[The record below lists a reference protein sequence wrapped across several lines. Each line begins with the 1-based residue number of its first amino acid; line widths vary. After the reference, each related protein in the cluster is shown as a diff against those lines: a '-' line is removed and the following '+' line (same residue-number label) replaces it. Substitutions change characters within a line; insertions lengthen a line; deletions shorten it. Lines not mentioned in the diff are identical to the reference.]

1 MQYHLF
7 TQSPIDLY
15 FACLYYV
22 ALIFKM
28 LWWLTLCVNHLTHI
42 YLQNK
47 FLEVKRFGQKVYIFY
62 FLFFKAWLFLYREN
76 VCFYQQC
83 TRVFISPHFQE
94 RTVSL
99 SFVSVTGGKNYIIV
113 FTFAFLLLS
122 LKLSIFFFSIWFHLY
137 EVLQEV
143 KLIHDDRNQNKG
155 LGQR

>member
-1 MQYHLF
+1 
-7 TQSPIDLY
+7 
-15 FACLYYV
+15 
-22 ALIFKM
+22 M

-42 YLQNK
+42 WVYLQNK

-83 TRVFISPHFQE
+83 TRVLISLHFQE
-94 RTVSL
+94 WTVSL
-99 SFVSVTGGKNYIIV
+99 SFVSVTGCKNYIMV